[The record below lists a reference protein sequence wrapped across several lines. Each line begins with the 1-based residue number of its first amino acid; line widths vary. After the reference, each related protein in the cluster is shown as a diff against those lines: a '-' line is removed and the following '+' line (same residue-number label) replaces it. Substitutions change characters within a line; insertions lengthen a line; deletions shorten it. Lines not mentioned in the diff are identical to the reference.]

1 MKKSMKLAFA
11 LFALSQNVFAVS
23 VIPKFNLTGT
33 WQAVSG
39 GTANIFQEG
48 TEVTIIN
55 IDNANASYFVGRYIN
70 PTLFQGIS
78 HRITRSNGCA
88 TELLVTFR
96 AATVNS
102 ISVAATALDSNCDV
116 LKGQKFTDSSTR
128 TR

>member
-1 MKKSMKLAFA
+1 MKLAFA
-11 LFALSQNVFAVS
+11 LFVLSQNVFAVS
-23 VIPKFNLTGT
+23 VIPKFNMTGT

-39 GTANIFQEG
+39 GTADIFQEG

-55 IDNANASYFVGRYIN
+55 IDNVNASYFVGRYIN
-70 PTLFQGIS
+70 PTWFQGIS

-96 AATVNS
+96 ATTVNS
-102 ISVAATALDSNCDV
+102 ILVAATALDSNCDV